1 MIFHQPTNSDA
12 DVFNAFLYREIDYGA
27 HFHRGCEILIV
38 LKGVQKAVAGGKRY
52 EVKTGEA
59 LFLCPYE
66 LHSYEPSAGAITFAI
81 VFSGAYAEAFS
92 SRHENETPAKSLFT
106 IPRETLGFVLSKF
119 FGAGE
124 AETVAALFDHEE
136 RGRLSA
142 PEIDGLTV
150 SACLYALLAE
160 FEKNAVYVKSERD
173 DEFTYSAIDYVEK
186 NFRADISVAT
196 LANALG
202 YSYDYVSRLFAARF
216 GIRFSSLVNRY
227 RAEEA
232 AKLMDSERVTA
243 TEAAM
248 RSGFKSIRS
257 FNRIFKSLLGR
268 TPTGR

>member
-38 LKGVQKAVAGGKRY
+38 LKGVQKAVAGGKQY

-150 SACLYALLAE
+150 RACLYALLAE

-186 NFRADISVAT
+186 KFPRGYFRGDARKRA
-196 LANALG
+196 
-202 YSYDYVSRLFAARF
+202 RLFLRLRFAAVCGAVRDSVF
-216 GIRFSSLVNRY
+216 FAGESLPRG
-227 RAEEA
+227 
-232 AKLMDSERVTA
+232 
-243 TEAAM
+243 
-248 RSGFKSIRS
+248 RSGETDGFGTRYGYRS
-257 FNRIFKSLLGR
+257 GDAQRL
-268 TPTGR
+268 